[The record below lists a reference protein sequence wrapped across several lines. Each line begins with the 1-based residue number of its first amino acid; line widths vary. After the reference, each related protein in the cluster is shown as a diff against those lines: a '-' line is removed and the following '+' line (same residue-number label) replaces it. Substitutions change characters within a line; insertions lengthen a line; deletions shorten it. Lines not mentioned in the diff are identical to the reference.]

1 MLVDPEVRESV
12 NGELNTSF
20 DIIFALNVI
29 TGQNGGQEIFTR
41 SYNGL
46 VPWPTFRVKPG
57 DVMNITINNL
67 LPRILNKEIVIE
79 CECY

>member
-1 MLVDPEVRESV
+1 LFVESEVRESA

-20 DIIFALNVI
+20 DIIFALNLI

-41 SYNGL
+41 SYDGL
-46 VPWPTFRVKPG
+46 VPGPTFRVKPG

-67 LPRILNKEIVIE
+67 LPHILNKGIVIK